1 MSRRI
6 VVVGGGVV
14 GLCVAHACAQRGHR
28 VVVLER
34 GAPERDGC
42 SFANAGMLVPSH
54 FIPLAS
60 PGVIAQG
67 LRWMWDAESPFHVKP
82 RLSADLVDW
91 AWKLSRAATPQRV
104 ARAAPVLRD
113 LHLASRAI
121 FEQWAA
127 QWDDGFGL
135 VGKGLLML
143 CRTEEGLAHEARLA
157 EQAQALGMPAEVLTA
172 FDIAAREPEVRM
184 TIAGGVYFPLDGHL
198 VPCRLM
204 AVLRRET
211 QRLGVE
217 LRHGTDALGWRVRN
231 ERIDAV
237 RTATDELE
245 ADEFA
250 LCGGIWSTDLAAPL
264 GLRLPMQA
272 GKGYSLTLD
281 APPTL
286 LRMPAILTEA
296 RVAVTPMGRSLRVGG
311 TMEIAGIDETINP
324 ARIRG
329 IVKSAGE
336 YYPDLKPAHFASAE
350 VRTGLRPCS
359 PDGLPYIGRVARYA
373 NLAIATGHAMMGV
386 SLAPITGKLI
396 AEIVSAERPSLDL
409 DALSPDRYAD
419 GFQTRAA

>member
-6 VVVGGGVV
+6 VVIGGGVV
-14 GLCVAHACAQRGHR
+14 GLSVAHACAHKGHR

-54 FIPLAS
+54 FVPLAS

-67 LRWMWDAESPFHVKP
+67 VRWMWDSESPFHVKP

-91 AWKLSRAATPQRV
+91 AWKLSRASTPERV

-127 QWDDGFGL
+127 QWDNAFGL
-135 VGKGLLML
+135 VEKGLLML
-143 CRTEEGLAHEARLA
+143 CRTEDGLADEARLA
-157 EQAQALGMPAEVLTA
+157 EHAKALGMPAEILKPAEV
-172 FDIAAREPEVRM
+172 AAREPDVRM

-198 VPCRLM
+198 VPDRLM

-217 LRHGTDALGWRVRN
+217 LRHQTDAHGWRVQKG
-231 ERIDAV
+231 RIGAV
-237 RTATDELE
+237 ETSAGPME
-245 ADEFA
+245 ADEFV
-250 LCGGIWSTDLAAPL
+250 LCSGIWSTEL
-264 GLRLPMQA
+264 GRQLDLRLPMQA

-281 APPTL
+281 APPAL
-286 LRMPAILTEA
+286 PRLPAILTEA
-296 RVAVTPMGRSLRVGG
+296 RVAVTPMDERLRIGG

-329 IVKSAGE
+329 IVKSACE
-336 YYPDLKPAHFASAE
+336 YYPDLTPSHFTSAV

-359 PDGLPYIGRVARYA
+359 PDGLPYVGRVARYA

-396 AEIVSAERPSLDL
+396 AEILSGESPSLDL
-409 DALSPDRYAD
+409 DALSPDRYAN
-419 GFQTRAA
+419 GLQARAA